1 MTPENENKKKLE
13 SFFKDEYQ
21 SMRAYVDSRIR
32 ATTDRDAEDILQD
45 VAANLFSGV
54 SRNSP
59 INNVAGFVYR
69 SIRNKII
76 DVMRK
81 GKNTS
86 NPDDEIGESLAQVNN
101 NHEEAANTYTE
112 RMKHELEHAIANLK
126 PPYRDII
133 VAIDI
138 EGYSY
143 REISIETGIPE
154 GTLMSRRHR
163 AVAQLLVELEKKK
176 ELFN

>member
-1 MTPENENKKKLE
+1 MTPEKENKKKLE
-13 SFFKDEYQ
+13 SFFNDEYH
-21 SMRAYVDSRIR
+21 SMRSYVKSRIR

-45 VAANLFSGV
+45 VAVNLFSGAE
-54 SRNSP
+54 RYSP

-69 SIRNKII
+69 SIRNKIV

-81 GKNTS
+81 GKPTVNS
-86 NPDDEIGESLAQVNN
+86 QDELGNKLFEITHLHDQIANSYS
-101 NHEEAANTYTE
+101 EE
-112 RMKHELEHAIANLK
+112 MKDKLEVAISNLK

-133 VAIDI
+133 IAIDI

-143 REISIETGIPE
+143 KEISSETGIPE

-163 AVAQLLVELEKKK
+163 AIAQLFNELEKIIKT
-176 ELFN
+176 